1 MWYAYN
7 KEVLPEHCFLTK
19 LAVLQT
25 RWFDTGN
32 FTVSKK
38 RMEICYASLIMVR
51 NQRSHFEQLVFDHN
65 YLKII
70 LQTWFAQKGNY
81 LTPTRPV
88 ISVFKILPSFIFYS
102 SDNDTQLSNEN
113 FSDSSLLLE

>member
-1 MWYAYN
+1 
-7 KEVLPEHCFLTK
+7 
-19 LAVLQT
+19 
-25 RWFDTGN
+25 
-32 FTVSKK
+32 
-38 RMEICYASLIMVR
+38 MEICYTSLIMVG